1 MTRNWTAINLICIQ
15 NMSRRDE
22 EVILSEDRE
31 VVVVVYD
38 RIDIQSM

>member
-31 VVVVVYD
+31 VVVDD

>member
-31 VVVVVYD
+31 VMVVDD
-38 RIDIQSM
+38 RIDMHSM

>member
-31 VVVVVYD
+31 VMVVDD